1 MSAPSQ
7 SNGSASFDP
16 TGAGDPFVNFTSDQA
31 VQHLLLKLARRF
43 KGIDPDVDRR
53 IDAAAATISGHPS
66 VTSIPPRFSGEP
78 NVPLYME
85 GEPGVGK
92 TSLIRSAIKEFCRI
106 AELNFVENPPDN
118 YQPGPNDFYYFTVN
132 LSGKNNPMD
141 IGGLPSKGEL
151 ETRHGVAER
160 HKSVEVGDW
169 MLQEAESRIRM
180 AAGLLNLA
188 LAEPR
193 TLIDGGLRK
202 MELTVKGDPAQVDLA
217 MSAAIKQLSEEGK
230 RRGVGVN
237 LLRDGEQALEGRLYL
252 QLEKGAAGSR
262 LVVIAPQRAE
272 AEVEYVSEM
281 LPNRRFAMANKFR
294 FALVNFDDVANASE
308 SVRNVLL
315 EVAQSSRYSGVMDI
329 GNAEVTFTGNMGAED
344 GTNTQSE
351 QSDAEVSRVYKV
363 HIRDTPKNWAVR
375 IATKYGPNDA
385 MMAGFVH
392 RFGNEPGI
400 FRPLAG
406 DLRGDRGIPKPNSRS
421 LENALAASLPYFE
434 MARQANASPSIFG
447 DQIEQAFKA
456 TAGPV
461 PTTRFMGYFRAMIS
475 DAMPLA
481 EQLIQSGDLDQD
493 RFDRAIGG
501 NIQAH
506 EKDFAFRF
514 GTALGDAFVQKIAYD
529 DDAVK
534 AIASG
539 NAKAHAK
546 IIVQATDRMCTGL
559 AHLDPGTVNYALSYV
574 VNKLAATPSLA
585 LRSDNAVSLS
595 QNAMTA
601 MAEGLGKSI
610 ARNVWESPDEATQN
624 FASIMSHNNR
634 MRRAAPA
641 P

>member
-1 MSAPSQ
+1 MNTHSSTQ
-7 SNGSASFDP
+7 GASLDP
-16 TGAGDPFVNFTSDQA
+16 VGAGDPFVNLTADQA
-31 VQHLLLKLARRF
+31 VQHLLMKLARRF
-43 KGIDPDVDRR
+43 KGIDPVIDRR
-53 IDAAAATISGHPS
+53 IDAAAAAIAGHPEIK
-66 VTSIPPRFSGEP
+66 SIPGRFPGEP

-106 AELNFVENPPDN
+106 TELKFVENPPDD
-118 YQPGPNDFYYFTVN
+118 YKPGPNDFYYFTVN

-151 ETRHGVAER
+151 ETRAGLAER
-160 HKSVEVGDW
+160 HKSIDVGDW
-169 MLQEAESRIRM
+169 MLQEAESRMRM
-180 AAGLLNLA
+180 GAGLLNLA
-188 LAEPR
+188 IAEPR

-202 MELTVKGDPAQVDLA
+202 LELTVKGDPAQVDLA
-217 MSAAIKQLSEEGK
+217 MTTAIKQLSEEAK

-237 LLRDGEQALEGRLYL
+237 LLREGEQAMEGRLYL

-272 AEVEYVSEM
+272 AAAEYVSEM
-281 LPNRRFAMANKFR
+281 LPNRRFALANKFR

-329 GNAEVTFTGNMGAED
+329 GNAEVTFTGNVGSED

-363 HIRDTPKNWAVR
+363 RVRDTPKNWAMR
-375 IATKYGPNDA
+375 IAAKYGPNDA
-385 MMAGFVH
+385 MMAAFVH

-400 FRPLAG
+400 MRPLAG
-406 DLRGDRGIPKPNSRS
+406 DMRGDRGIPKSNSRS

-434 MARQANASPSIFG
+434 MARQAKASPSIFG

-456 TAGPV
+456 TAGSV
-461 PTTRFMGYFRAMIS
+461 LATRYMGFFRAMLS

-481 EQLIQSGDLDQD
+481 EQLIKTGDLDEE
-493 RFDRAIGG
+493 RFDRALGA
-501 NIQAH
+501 NIQTH

-514 GTALGDAFVQKIAYD
+514 GASLGDAFVHKIAYD
-529 DDAVK
+529 EDAAK
-534 AIASG
+534 AIADG
-539 NAKAHAK
+539 NEKAHAK

-559 AHLDPGTVNYALSYV
+559 ARLDAGTVNYALAYI
-574 VNKLAATPSLA
+574 VNKLASTPTLSM
-585 LRSDNAVSLS
+585 RSDNAISLS

-610 ARNVWESPDEATQN
+610 SRNVWESPEEATQN
-624 FASIMSHNNR
+624 FASIMSHNNK
-634 MRRAAPA
+634 MRRATPA